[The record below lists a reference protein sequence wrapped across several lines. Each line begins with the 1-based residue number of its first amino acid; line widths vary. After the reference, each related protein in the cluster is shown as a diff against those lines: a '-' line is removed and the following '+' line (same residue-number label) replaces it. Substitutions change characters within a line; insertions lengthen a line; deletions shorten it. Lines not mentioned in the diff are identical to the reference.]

1 MCILQINHDS
11 IVHSMAWSP
20 STKLSVAPRFYKLA
34 TSGSDHNLRLFS
46 SDLSGQNDTLRVL
59 RGHRDYVN
67 SMAFHPLEEGGQLV
81 SGSDD
86 HTMAL
91 WDSETGQRLQVVNFD
106 HPIMSIIW
114 HPEEVS
120 KVMVNH
126 TNNLAT
132 TGGPLLTLF
141 FKTLEKQPCKQR
153 SDLVNTKW
161 KNEST
166 KLNCVI

>member
-1 MCILQINHDS
+1 
-11 IVHSMAWSP
+11 MAWSP

-59 RGHRDYVN
+59 KGHRDYVN
-67 SMAFHPLEEGGQLV
+67 SIAFHPLEEGGQLV

-86 HTMAL
+86 HTLAL
-91 WDSETGQRLQVVNFD
+91 WDSETGHRLQVINFD

-120 KVMVNH
+120 KVMVIFFIG
-126 TNNLAT
+126 NLI
-132 TGGPLLTLF
+132 LH
-141 FKTLEKQPCKQR
+141 CH
-153 SDLVNTKW
+153 
-161 KNEST
+161 
-166 KLNCVI
+166 

>member
-1 MCILQINHDS
+1 MYILQINHDS

-91 WDSETGQRLQVVNFD
+91 WDSETGQRLQVINFD

-126 TNNLAT
+126 TNNLVTALQKIEFKYVHNS
-132 TGGPLLTLF
+132 LLSF
-141 FKTLEKQPCKQR
+141 ANR
-153 SDLVNTKW
+153 SRKRMV
-161 KNEST
+161 
-166 KLNCVI
+166 